1 MIFAMDSSQIFQ
13 SSPSSPGLR
22 QLEWLSHLLDAAF
35 PIPGTRF
42 RIGLDALLGLIP
54 GIGDPL
60 GAVLSSYIILAAAR
74 LGASWLTLLRMLGNV
89 AIDGLV
95 GAVPILGDVFDIA
108 WQANVRNLALLHAQ
122 RKELGQ
128 RPRSQQQVLWLIAL
142 ALLLTFLGLALIS
155 FLVLRLLYH
164 ALTTL

>member
-1 MIFAMDSSQIFQ
+1 MDAPHTSEAL
-13 SSPSSPGLR
+13 PGVPVLR
-22 QLEWLSHLLDAAF
+22 QLDWLSRLLDTAF

-42 RIGLDALLGLIP
+42 RIGLDGLLGLIP

-60 GAVLSSYIILAAAR
+60 GAILSSYIVFAAAR
-74 LGASWLTLLRMLGNV
+74 LGASQLTLLRMLGNV

-108 WQANVRNLALLHAQ
+108 WKANVRNLALLHAQ

-128 RPRSQQQVLWLIAL
+128 RPRSQRQVLWLIAG
-142 ALLLTFLGLALIS
+142 ALLLLFLGLGLVS
-155 FLVLRLLYH
+155 FFVLRLLYH
-164 ALTTL
+164 ALIA